1 MLRFPLSLVLT
12 CLAVLALLTNPV
24 AAAAAQADCAQ
35 SVPAAM
41 AGMDDMP
48 GMASTPT
55 AGPDRAQAQTA
66 ADPCCD
72 HAAKHKSGKDCAQ
85 ICAVSCA
92 VVAGLPATSLTVS
105 LVSMPVTNVP
115 RPALSGFAHDPS
127 GFERPPKS
135 IL

>member
-35 SVPAAM
+35 TVPAAM
-41 AGMDDMP
+41 DDMAGMATTP
-48 GMASTPT
+48 MA
-55 AGPDRAQAQTA
+55 GHDRAQAQKA
-66 ADPCCD
+66 AGPCCD
-72 HAAKHKSGKDCAQ
+72 QTTPHRPGRDCAQ
-85 ICAVSCA
+85 ICAISCA
-92 VVAGLPATSLTVS
+92 VVAALPATPLTVS
-105 LVSMPVTNVP
+105 LVSMRVTNVP
-115 RPALSGFAHDPS
+115 RPDVSGFTHDPA